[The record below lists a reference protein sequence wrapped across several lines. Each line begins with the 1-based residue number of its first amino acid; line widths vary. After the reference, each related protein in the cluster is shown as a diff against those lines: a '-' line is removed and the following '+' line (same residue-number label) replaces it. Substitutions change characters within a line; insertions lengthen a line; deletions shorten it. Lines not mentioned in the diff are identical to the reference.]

1 MVPYFGSLT
10 AAGIEFQLAKARVSA
25 IADPRLILQNIVA
38 LGKYAHIQPS
48 ECLEMEWE
56 MFLEIV
62 EIANESI
69 ERENREIE
77 KASHG

>member
-10 AAGIEFQLAKARVSA
+10 AAGIEYHIVRARVSA
-25 IADPRLILQNIVA
+25 IADPRQILQNIVA

-48 ECLEMEWE
+48 ECLNMDWE

-77 KASHG
+77 KASNG